1 MVFSLL
7 QFVVTTLLAIVCARA
22 LSLSGGDIPVLAL
35 VIPALWILPQGGI
48 AGLILLASLAVYGF
62 TLPLQPIAMSLSVW
76 ILFPLLMVTFSRRSS
91 IYVLITTAATIVVM
105 QVGIMVTQA
114 EGKIPGEWG

>member
-7 QFVVTTLLAIVCARA
+7 QFVVTTLLAMVCARA

-62 TLPLQPIAMSLSVW
+62 TLPLPPPSL
-76 ILFPLLMVTFSRRSS
+76 IK
-91 IYVLITTAATIVVM
+91 
-105 QVGIMVTQA
+105 Q
-114 EGKIPGEWG
+114 